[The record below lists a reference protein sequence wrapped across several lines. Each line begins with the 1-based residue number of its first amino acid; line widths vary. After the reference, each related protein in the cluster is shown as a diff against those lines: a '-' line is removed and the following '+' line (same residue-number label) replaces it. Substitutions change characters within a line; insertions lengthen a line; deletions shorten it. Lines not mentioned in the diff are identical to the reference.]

1 MVARKLNFRK
11 KDESAFQNIILLI
24 VFVIIFGGLLTF
36 FIFQNVKIGQKRGD
50 LEDNLGVLQAQVG
63 ELSARK
69 RQLQESIKETQSQY
83 YEEKILR
90 EQGLYKKPGEEVVT
104 ILVPKEEQ
112 QAEAETEEEKRVW
125 WKPWTWVGDD

>member
-1 MVARKLNFRK
+1 MIARKLNFRK
-11 KDESAFQNIILLI
+11 KDKSAFQNIIILI
-24 VFVIIFGGLLTF
+24 VFVLIFGGLLTF

-104 ILVPKEEQ
+104 ILVPEEEQ
-112 QAEAETEEEKRVW
+112 QAEVETEEEKRVW
-125 WKPWTWVGDD
+125 WNPFTWVGNN

>member
-104 ILVPKEEQ
+104 ILVPEEEQ
-112 QAEAETEEEKRVW
+112 QVEAETEEEKRVW
-125 WKPWTWVGDD
+125 WNPFTWVGNN

>member
-24 VFVIIFGGLLTF
+24 VFVLIFGGLLTF

-104 ILVPKEEQ
+104 ILVPEEEQ
-112 QAEAETEEEKRVW
+112 QAEVETEEEKRVW
-125 WKPWTWVGDD
+125 WNPFTWVGNN

>member
-11 KDESAFQNIILLI
+11 KDESAFQNITLLI
-24 VFVIIFGGLLTF
+24 VFVLIFGGLLTF
-36 FIFQNVKIGQKRGD
+36 FIFQNVKIGQKRAD

-69 RQLQESIKETQSQY
+69 RQFQESIKETQSQY

>member
-24 VFVIIFGGLLTF
+24 VFVLIFGGLLTF

-69 RQLQESIKETQSQY
+69 RELQESIKETQSQY

>member
-24 VFVIIFGGLLTF
+24 VIVIIFGGLLTF

>member
-69 RQLQESIKETQSQY
+69 RELQESIKETQSQY